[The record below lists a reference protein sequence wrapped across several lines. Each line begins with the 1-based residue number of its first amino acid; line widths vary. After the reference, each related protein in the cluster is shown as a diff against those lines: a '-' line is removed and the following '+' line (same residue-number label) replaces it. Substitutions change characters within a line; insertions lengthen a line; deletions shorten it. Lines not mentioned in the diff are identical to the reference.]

1 MNYELSP
8 RPKSRQMMESGASRG
23 AATAHAFHSLMPCAS
38 AILILILL
46 ATPAV
51 AQDSIISNVE
61 LCNGR
66 DRSSPEPQIRG
77 CSEVIKADTGNAKVL
92 AIAYN
97 NRGNA
102 YTSEGQYDLAMDDYN
117 KSINL
122 DPTYARPLNNRG
134 VVHKR
139 KGELDLAM
147 KDFDSAI
154 NLDPTY
160 VDPFIN
166 RAELFEKQRDL
177 AAALKDFDEAIR
189 LQPDAKDVWN
199 ERCWARAISNDLE
212 GALADCNEAVRR
224 EPNVAAYLDSRG
236 FVYLR
241 SGQWDLAIAD
251 FDTAVKLDPKLASA
265 LYGRGLAKSKKGDAA
280 GSKSDIGAA
289 EAIKRDVDAEYA
301 RYGVH

>member
-1 MNYELSP
+1 
-8 RPKSRQMMESGASRG
+8 MMELRFGLMGGRRHALHRLICG
-23 AATAHAFHSLMPCAS
+23 AASMLIM
-38 AILILILL
+38 ILP
-46 ATPAV
+46 ATSAV

-77 CSEVIKADTGNAKVL
+77 CSEVIKAAVGNIKAQ

-102 YTSEGQYDLAMDDYN
+102 YASQGQYDLAMDDYN

-122 DPTYARPLNNRG
+122 DFNYAHPLNNRG
-134 VVHKR
+134 VLYKR

-147 KDFDSAI
+147 KDFEAAI
-154 NLDPTY
+154 NVDPNY
-160 VDPFIN
+160 ADPFIN
-166 RAELFEKQRDL
+166 RAELREKQGDL

-199 ERCWARAISNDLE
+199 ERCWARAISGDLQ
-212 GALADCNEAVRR
+212 GALADCNESIRR
-224 EPNVAAYLDSRG
+224 EKNVAAYFDSRG
-236 FVYLR
+236 LVYLL

-251 FDTAVKLDPKLASA
+251 FDAALKLDPKLPSA
-265 LYGRGLAKSKKGDAA
+265 LYGRGFAKSKKGDAA
-280 GSKSDIGAA
+280 GSKTDIGAA
-289 EAIKRDVDAEYA
+289 QAIKRDVEAEYA
-301 RYGVH
+301 QYGVH